1 MNQMELPAAKTIE
14 AFGGVCEMERKTG
27 RPKTTISARARS
39 KTKRFPHWWTT
50 ELQAIAQREGIA
62 LPEPKPRA
70 KRRKVAA

>member
-1 MNQMELPAAKTIE
+1 MDQLELPAAKTIA

-39 KTKRFPHWWTT
+39 KTKRFPHWWTSD
-50 ELQAIAQREGIA
+50 LQAIAQREGIA
-62 LPEPKPRA
+62 LPEPQPR